1 MLTRTLSSL
10 PVGPPVSQG
19 WSALLSGGASRLG
32 EGPDAGP
39 PRFAASLWPTQFLT
53 PEAGSR
59 WALPTL
65 GEGGTLLRWSIC
77 SAVAWLKGPCRTSPP
92 GARLGGVVRRPFQG
106 VCPTIG
112 VVHKMN
118 RTLCEQGGDPG
129 RGPRVALRLR
139 QDRPPSHLPG
149 SKANVTLRAL

>member
-1 MLTRTLSSL
+1 MLAQTLSSL
-10 PVGPPVSQG
+10 PVSPPNFPGVVSAAFGRGLQTWQGP
-19 WSALLSGGASRLG
+19 R
-32 EGPDAGP
+32 
-39 PRFAASLWPTQFLT
+39 RFAASLWPTQFLT

-92 GARLGGVVRRPFQG
+92 GARLGGVARRPFQG

-112 VVHKMN
+112 VVHRMN
-118 RTLCEQGGDPG
+118 GTLCEQGGDPG